1 VARGDNRGDQEA
13 KQLRRGFGKKYET
26 RFRQEVIAGL
36 DRATCSLRVMSPERK
51 GLYVGTDTGKHP
63 RNRENATHKFAVGAH
78 VLYRVG
84 VQSRQEPFRVT
95 RLLPDGGAGFQ
106 YRIKG
111 EQDGFE
117 RMVTESSLEAI
128 G

>member
-1 VARGDNRGDQEA
+1 MHVRSE
-13 KQLRRGFGKKYET
+13 RGFSKKT

-51 GLYVGTDTGKHP
+51 GLYVGTDTGKYP
-63 RNRENATHKFAVGAH
+63 RNRENATHKFAVGVH

-117 RMVTESSLEAI
+117 RVVTESSLEAI